1 MLQEEKRLIDQNIF
15 ESFSKNV
22 KTWKEKLLKIIRNEL
37 KNGGKIG
44 FIGAPAKGNTLLN
57 YLFEDS
63 IEGVQYI
70 AEVNEKKIG
79 RYSPGLG
86 LEVINEDDF
95 SKIPFSLAI
104 LLTWNYPKY
113 FIDKFKQEK
122 PGYKLVVPL
131 PEIKVYE

>member
-1 MLQEEKRLIDQNIF
+1 M
-15 ESFSKNV
+15 
-22 KTWKEKLLKIIRNEL
+22 IRNEL

-63 IEGVQYI
+63 IEGVKYI

-79 RYSPGLG
+79 RYSPGIG
-86 LEVINEDDF
+86 LEVIKEEDF
-95 SKIPFSLAI
+95 NRIPFSLAI

-113 FIDKFKQEK
+113 FIEKFEQEK

-131 PEIKVYE
+131 PSIIVYE